1 MLRYGDKWTR
11 KKSEE
16 GDILKGPL
24 HQSNLRP
31 ASVLS
36 IAGQL
41 IRTLA
46 QLIQVD
52 TGFLRYTRHPLL
64 FDQVKGQ
71 GDAVSVSNTET
82 QTQVMGRTGTQRS
95 LPPTNEQEESVATQL
110 ARCCSLVLRSSVQ
123 LLETPWEELKKD
135 EFKACNY
142 EGHGQVQGQG
152 QGQWQ
157 GQFNVSIMPVR
168 LSTAYVLRSSLLSV
182 YTHTGMCSIPT
193 ETKELLLNFRASD
206 ADNVVGQVLSLIGK
220 ICSQSSKMIESFTDE
235 KNDGTGLL
243 DTLFSMPPRYFRDSR
258 YSTLLLPVLT
268 TLFVGR
274 ESELDIMI
282 QELQVK

>member
-1 MLRYGDKWTR
+1 M
-11 KKSEE
+11 
-16 GDILKGPL
+16 
-24 HQSNLRP
+24 
-31 ASVLS
+31 LS

-46 QLIQVD
+46 QLVQVD

-71 GDAVSVSNTET
+71 GGTVSVSMTVT
-82 QTQVMGRTGTQRS
+82 QTQVQVQGQEHVMGRTGTQRS
-95 LPPTNEQEESVATQL
+95 LPLTNELEESVATQL
-110 ARCCSLVLRSSVQ
+110 ARCCSLLLRSSVQ

-135 EFKACNY
+135 EGNACNY
-142 EGHGQVQGQG
+142 EGYGQGHGQGQGHCQGQG
-152 QGQWQ
+152 QGQGQRQ
-157 GQFNVSIMPVR
+157 GHFNVSIMPVR
-168 LSTAYVLRSSLLSV
+168 LSTAYILRSSLLSV

-206 ADNVVGQVLSLIGK
+206 ADNVVEQVLSLIGK
-220 ICSQSSKMIESFTDE
+220 ICSQSSQMIEYFTDE

-243 DTLFSMPPRYFRDSR
+243 DTLFAMPPRYFRDSR
-258 YSTLLLPVLT
+258 YSTLLLPVLS

-274 ESELDIMI
+274 ESELNIMI
-282 QELQVK
+282 QDLQVKE